1 MAKYRGRT
9 TILKAADAPVLV
21 VDDDPAIRQVIQWA
35 LEDQGLPVETAADGR
50 EALDRAR
57 QHRPALVLLDLGLPI
72 VDGTRVSA
80 ELRATHGESL
90 PIVIVS
96 ADRRV
101 SEKAV
106 QLRAQDYLAK
116 PFDIEDLLTSVQ
128 HALEGC
134 PGR

>member
-1 MAKYRGRT
+1 VA
-9 TILKAADAPVLV
+9 APVLV
-21 VDDDPAIRQVIQWA
+21 VDDDPAIRQLMQWA

-57 QHRPALVLLDLGLPI
+57 RHRPALVVLDLALP
-72 VDGTRVSA
+72 VLDGSKVSA
-80 ELRATHGESL
+80 ALRAAHGENL

-96 ADRRV
+96 ADRRG

-116 PFDIEDLLTSVQ
+116 PFDIDDLLSSVQ
-128 HALEGC
+128 RALAAH
-134 PGR
+134 PSR